1 MVTFCII
8 RHGETEPNRRN
19 ACLGRTDVPLNQ
31 RGMDQAFRLFS
42 RIMLLH
48 CDAVYSSPL
57 SRAKDTV
64 SVYLKARKDLS
75 LQEDERLIER
85 DFGEWENMTIPDI
98 EATDQERFALWM
110 EDFVGFPAPGGESSA
125 DVQKRV
131 DSLIDELAEKHDG
144 EKVMLSTHLGTARHI
159 ISKCLGLTLEES
171 WRFTLDNAGFAVIEY
186 DREKGYGVLK
196 RLDS

>member
-8 RHGETEPNRRN
+8 RHGETEPNKRH

-31 RGMDQAFRLFS
+31 KGREQAFRLFS
-42 RIMLLH
+42 NLLGVY

-64 SVYLKARKDLS
+64 SVFLEARKDLT
-75 LQEDERLIER
+75 LIEDERLIER
-85 DFGEWENMTIPDI
+85 DFGEWENMSMPEI
-98 EATDQERFALWM
+98 EAADQERFALWM
-110 EDFVGFPAPGGESSA
+110 EDFVGYTAPGGESSA
-125 DVQKRV
+125 DVQRRV
-131 DSLIDELAEKHDG
+131 DSLIEELAQRHDG
-144 EKVMLSTHLGTARHI
+144 ETVMLVTHLGTARHI

-171 WRFTLDNAGFAVIEY
+171 WRFTLDNGGFAVIEY
-186 DREKGYGVLK
+186 DPEKGYGVLK